1 MIARM
6 PECSSRLTSPA
17 EKPSRLSISSCDSTR
32 SPPPPFLPPPKSR
45 PPSSTM
51 AAHCSAMLPEIS
63 LSAAACAA
71 CAGSSE
77 SSEAS
82 HCAAMAS
89 WSTESLPAM
98 IFRSAPS
105 LDDDFLEQHRV
116 DLAWRD
122 HRIDPPGQF
131 LLEPKQA
138 RGAVEIAHPQLAQ
151 VSLKNIDEARHRR
164 LDRLDLV
171 LLLDLEHEL
180 DLEILHALAG
190 RSAQVDQHVRHLEE
204 YRRFRRRCVGVHL
217 VAGMTEEQKPGRRD
231 DDHHEQHGRS
241 RDHQL
246 ELALRRRDFRSI
258 RGVAVCLFVVCHRPA
273 PGSRKSNRRRQA
285 GKGRDTG
292 RQRMRAS
299 FDGDAKVA
307 MVNGIF
313 LLPFN

>member
-89 WSTESLPAM
+89 WSTKSLPAM

-105 LDDDFLEQHRV
+105 LNDDFLEQHRV

-122 HRIDPPGQF
+122 HGIDAPGQF

-151 VSLKNIDEARHRR
+151 VSLKNIGEPRHRR
-164 LDRLDLV
+164 LDGLELP
-171 LLLDLEHEL
+171 LLLDLEHDL

-190 RSAQVDQHVRHLEE
+190 RPAQVDQHVRHLEE
-204 YRRFRRRCVGVHL
+204 YRRFRPPRLRL
-217 VAGMTEEQKPGRRD
+217 QPVAWLADEPET
-231 DDHHEQHGRS
+231 S
-241 RDHQL
+241 RPH
-246 ELALRRRDFRSI
+246 
-258 RGVAVCLFVVCHRPA
+258 
-273 PGSRKSNRRRQA
+273 
-285 GKGRDTG
+285 
-292 RQRMRAS
+292 
-299 FDGDAKVA
+299 
-307 MVNGIF
+307 
-313 LLPFN
+313 